1 LDAIGVYFALL
12 SFGWPELKTAFSV
25 FFSRDDKGVIIM
37 IHINKTCK
45 TLVII
50 TLAAM
55 VSAIVSGYPRKQEV
69 GPMNEPQT
77 KKQQP
82 EEIGKYPK
90 ATFAAGCFWH
100 VESSFR
106 KVPGVLSTQ
115 VGYTG
120 GHLIEPSYK
129 QVCTGSTGHAEAVQ
143 LVYDPNQLTYEQL
156 LKVFWNIHDPTTVN
170 RQGPDIGTQY
180 RTAVFYHNPEQLQ
193 VAKKSKEVLEKS
205 GRVRGKIV
213 TQIVP
218 AKEFYK
224 AEEYHQRY
232 FEKQGLSVCHP
243 GLAMT
248 ANEFGKVVKT
258 DKEWRQQLTPLQYKV
273 TRKKGTEPA
282 FSGKYHNFK
291 GEGTYK
297 CIGCGND
304 LFSSE
309 TKFNSASGWPSFYK
323 PVSAENIEEK
333 TDRSF
338 FMVRTEVLCS
348 KCDAHLGHVFN
359 DGPRPTGMRYCINS
373 AALKF
378 AEKEKEEGT
387 K

>member
-1 LDAIGVYFALL
+1 
-12 SFGWPELKTAFSV
+12 
-25 FFSRDDKGVIIM
+25 M
-37 IHINKTCK
+37 IHLNKTCK
-45 TLVII
+45 IPVII
-50 TLAAM
+50 ALAALLS
-55 VSAIVSGYPRKQEV
+55 VIVSGYPQKQEA

-77 KKQQP
+77 KKQQTG
-82 EEIGKYPK
+82 EIGKYPK

-129 QVCTGSTGHAEAVQ
+129 QVCTGRTGHTEAVQ
-143 LVYDPNQLTYEQL
+143 IVYDPNQLAYEQL
-156 LKVFWNIHDPTTVN
+156 LNVFWNIHDPTTLN

-180 RTAVFYHNPEQLQ
+180 RTAVFYHGPEQLQ
-193 VAKKSKEVLEKS
+193 AAKKSKEDIQKS

-213 TQIVP
+213 TQIIP
-218 AKEFYK
+218 AKDFYK

-232 FEKQGLSVCHP
+232 FEKQGLSVCHS

-248 ANEFGKVVKT
+248 ANESGKVVKT
-258 DKEWRQQLTPLQYKV
+258 DKEWKKQLTPMQYRV
-273 TRKKGTEPA
+273 TRRKGTEPA

-291 GEGTYK
+291 GKGTYK
-297 CIGCGND
+297 CVGCGND

-309 TKFNSASGWPSFYK
+309 TKYNSGSGWPSFYE
-323 PVSAENIEEK
+323 PVSDENVANK
-333 TDRSF
+333 KDRSL
-338 FMVRTEVLCS
+338 FMTRTEVLCS

-378 AEKEKEEGT
+378 AEKEK

>member
-1 LDAIGVYFALL
+1 MIN
-12 SFGWPELKTAFSV
+12 SSKTLKV
-25 FFSRDDKGVIIM
+25 
-37 IHINKTCK
+37 
-45 TLVII
+45 LVII
-50 TLAAM
+50 ALAGLL
-55 VSAIVSGYPRKQEV
+55 SAIVSVSAQKRET
-69 GPMNEPQT
+69 GPMNEPQ
-77 KKQQP
+77 KEKQQL
-82 EEIGKYPK
+82 EDIGKYPK

-106 KVPGVLSTQ
+106 KVPGVLATQ

-129 QVCTGSTGHAEAVQ
+129 QVCTGRTGHAEAVQ
-143 LVYDPNQLTYEQL
+143 IVYDPNQLAYEQL
-156 LKVFWNIHDPTTVN
+156 LKVFWNIHDPTTLN

-180 RTAVFYHNPEQLQ
+180 RAAVFYHSPEQLQ
-193 VAKKSKEVLEKS
+193 AANKSKEMLEKS
-205 GRVRGKIV
+205 GRIRGRIV
-213 TQIVP
+213 TQIEP
-218 AKEFYK
+218 AGDFYK

-232 FEKQGLSVCHP
+232 FEKKGMSVCHP

-248 ANEFGKVVKT
+248 ENVSGKVVKT
-258 DKEWRQQLTPLQYKV
+258 DKEWKKQLTPLQYMV

-282 FSGKYHNFK
+282 FTGKYHNFK

-297 CIGCGND
+297 CVGCGND

-309 TKFNSASGWPSFYK
+309 TKFKSGSGWPSFYK
-323 PVSAENIEEK
+323 PISAENVDEK

-338 FMVRTEVLCS
+338 FMVRTEVLCN

-373 AALKF
+373 AALQF
-378 AEKEKEEGT
+378 AEKEKEET

>member
-1 LDAIGVYFALL
+1 MMNNKN
-12 SFGWPELKTAFSV
+12 KTY
-25 FFSRDDKGVIIM
+25 KTVIIVA
-37 IHINKTCK
+37 
-45 TLVII
+45 LVA
-50 TLAAM
+50 LATVILGA
-55 VSAIVSGYPRKQEV
+55 VAQ
-69 GPMNEPQT
+69 
-77 KKQQP
+77 KQQARTM
-82 EEIGKYPK
+82 ETSQMNQLTLKELNKYPK

-129 QVCTGSTGHAEAVQ
+129 QVCKGRTGHAEAVQ

-156 LKVFWNIHDPTTVN
+156 LKVFWNIHDPTTLN

-180 RTAVFYHNPEQLQ
+180 RAAIFYHNPEQLE
-193 VAKKSKEVLEKS
+193 AATKSKEELQKS
-205 GRVRGKIV
+205 GKVRGKIV

-218 AKEFYK
+218 AKEFYR

-243 GLAMT
+243 GLAMM
-248 ANEFGKVVKT
+248 ANESEKVIKT
-258 DKEWRQQLTPLQYKV
+258 DKEWRQQLTPLQYRV
-273 TRKKGTEPA
+273 TRKKGTEPP
-282 FSGKYHNFK
+282 FKNEYYNFK

-297 CIGCGND
+297 CVGCGSE
-304 LFSSE
+304 LFSSD
-309 TKFNSASGWPSFYK
+309 TKFNSGSGWPSFYK
-323 PVSAENIEEK
+323 PISSENIEEK

-359 DGPRPTGMRYCINS
+359 DGPKPTGMRYCINS

-378 AEKEKEEGT
+378 TEKEKVEE
-387 K
+387 KK